1 MTVQPVV
8 SSSSTTQPSSDEPA
22 LQARDSILAP
32 TPPKMPLGSVSGLP
46 DSTSPGESLLG
57 SDSSDSQVR
66 KKDVHSAEEKL
77 NRTSKTQRMSNEVSN
92 ETKANIQLATVIGVT
107 TLGAFLALFTG
118 GLSLLPT
125 VFVVLFGN
133 ASALATYGGSEFFI
147 GTTDPNKEDKENKDK
162 SEQPAA
168 QPEPSPSPSSSYIPP
183 STAEGE
189 PDNNDHSDPIRDRS
203 VPGHPEPVCIF
214 IDNSVVNIDNSTT
227 INNNGFSSGAS
238 HATGEGGRISVHTQ
252 TSDELFPELN
262 QVGVEVTTQT
272 LTSEQLREL
281 ITPSTHNSEIV
292 DRLLDNHAVNG
303 GTVITAQ
310 VSDPTCGITYAVI
323 SVPNEYLPQ
332 SDPSAA
338 SQTLIPQAAQLDASG
353 GWIRYE
359 NGWRER
365 NETPRVF
372 ATQGTISARDAMWRR
387 SSVEDS
393 KSSTGA
399 SRLSPQNSVSAAG
412 ISKPVTSFTNSL
424 LSNQSAQSQVAQ
436 PGASGGWIRDK
447 NGWIERNET
456 PRVFAT
462 QGSASAR
469 DAMWRNHSAPVA
481 AGSQNTLPGSL
492 LKSGVDTPIV
502 TTQDATSSRNTSNT
516 ISRRSVNDSKLST
529 GASRLSPQNSVS
541 AAGIPQPVTS
551 LTNTPSSNNAQL
563 EQSVEKHYEVHI
575 PAPILTTEGTISGRS
590 LNYSRG
596 LFNNVKDIEEIRKQI
611 RHQLYLEDYRTLAAL
626 TPIAGGG
633 NRNNLVAAPVNKQ
646 NLVMESSV

>member
-92 ETKANIQLATVIGVT
+92 ETKANIQLATAIGVT

-125 VFVVLFGN
+125 MLVVLFGN

-214 IDNSVVNIDNSTT
+214 IDNSRIIT
-227 INNNGFSSGAS
+227 NNGSSSAAS
-238 HATGEGGRISVHTQ
+238 KATGEGVGISVNTQ
-252 TSDELFPELN
+252 TSDEFFSKLS
-262 QVGVEVTTQT
+262 QVGVEVTTQPMT
-272 LTSEQLREL
+272 ADQLRAF
-281 ITPSTHNSEIV
+281 ITSSTNKSEIV

-303 GTVITAQ
+303 DKVIIAQ
-310 VSDPTCGITYAVI
+310 VRDPNIGILRAVVT
-323 SVPNEYLPQ
+323 VPNELLPH
-332 SDPSAA
+332 DAPSAE

-353 GWIRYE
+353 GWIRDE
-359 NGWRER
+359 NGWRELK
-365 NETPRVF
+365 ETPPVF
-372 ATQGTISARDAMWRR
+372 TTQGSTSARDAMWRR

>member
-1 MTVQPVV
+1 MTVQSVV

-77 NRTSKTQRMSNEVSN
+77 NRTSKTQRRSNKVSN
-92 ETKANIQLATVIGVT
+92 ETKAKIQLATVIGAT
-107 TLGAFLALFTG
+107 TLGAVLAPFTG

-133 ASALATYGGSEFFI
+133 ASALATYGGSEFSI

-310 VSDPTCGITYAVI
+310 VSDPTSGITYAVI

-399 SRLSPQNSVSAAG
+399 SRLS
-412 ISKPVTSFTNSL
+412 
-424 LSNQSAQSQVAQ
+424 
-436 PGASGGWIRDK
+436 
-447 NGWIERNET
+447 
-456 PRVFAT
+456 
-462 QGSASAR
+462 
-469 DAMWRNHSAPVA
+469 
-481 AGSQNTLPGSL
+481 
-492 LKSGVDTPIV
+492 
-502 TTQDATSSRNTSNT
+502 
-516 ISRRSVNDSKLST
+516 
-529 GASRLSPQNSVS
+529 
-541 AAGIPQPVTS
+541 
-551 LTNTPSSNNAQL
+551 
-563 EQSVEKHYEVHI
+563 
-575 PAPILTTEGTISGRS
+575 
-590 LNYSRG
+590 
-596 LFNNVKDIEEIRKQI
+596 
-611 RHQLYLEDYRTLAAL
+611 
-626 TPIAGGG
+626 
-633 NRNNLVAAPVNKQ
+633 
-646 NLVMESSV
+646 

>member
-32 TPPKMPLGSVSGLP
+32 TPPKMPLDSASGLP
-46 DSTSPGESLLG
+46 DSTSPGESLLE
-57 SDSSDSQVR
+57 SDNRVSKEVR
-66 KKDVHSAEEKL
+66 KKIK
-77 NRTSKTQRMSNEVSN
+77 RTSNTHTGSNKFSN
-92 ETKANIQLATVIGVT
+92 RDKAEWHVASMLAAT
-107 TLGAFLALFTG
+107 TLGAVLAPFTG

-133 ASALATYGGSEFFI
+133 ASALATYGGSEFSI
-147 GTTDPNKEDKENKDK
+147 GTTEPNKEDKENKDK

-183 STAEGE
+183 STAEEE
-189 PDNNDHSDPIRDRS
+189 PDDNDHSDPIRDRS

-310 VSDPTCGITYAVI
+310 VSDPTSGITYAVI
-323 SVPNEYLPQ
+323 SVPNEYLPH
-332 SDPSAA
+332 DAPSAA
-338 SQTLIPQAAQLDASG
+338 SQTRIPQAAQPDASG
-353 GWIRYE
+353 GWIRDE

-365 NETPRVF
+365 NETPRFF
-372 ATQGTISARDAMWRR
+372 ATQGSIIARDAMWRR

-393 KSSTGA
+393 KPSTRA
-399 SRLSPQNSVSAAG
+399 SRLSPQNSVSADD
-412 ISKPVTSFTNSL
+412 ISEPVTSFTNSL

-469 DAMWRNHSAPVA
+469 DAMWRNHSALVA

-516 ISRRSVNDSKLST
+516 ISHRSVNDSKLST

-596 LFNNVKDIEEIRKQI
+596 LFKNVKDIEEIRKQI
-611 RHQLYLEDYRTLAAL
+611 RHQLSLEDYRTLAAL
-626 TPIAGGG
+626 PIAGGG
-633 NRNNLVAAPVNKQ
+633 NRNNLVAAPVNMQ
-646 NLVMESSV
+646 NLVKESSV